1 ECGCPLPLSL
11 ALSSVVVVSRCA
23 RRNLER
29 RVSLAPLSPDVISP
43 PQDENRKASRKSR
56 ADYWREQ
63 RTGQSHGAGAR
74 LVLASRNLEQLNE
87 TAAAVRKLGADAL
100 VVQADV

>member
-1 ECGCPLPLSL
+1 MRENPQGLGVRLPSAAFTGPQLRGGGIEMR
-11 ALSSVVVVSRCA
+11 AA
-23 RRNLER
+23 KNLER

-56 ADYWREQ
+56 ADYRREQ

-74 LVLASRNLEQLNE
+74 
-87 TAAAVRKLGADAL
+87 
-100 VVQADV
+100 